1 MPRHTAQIEID
12 ATPARIW
19 SLIASPES
27 AQQQNGLTVEF
38 DPPPIATGTIARN
51 IDNDTGEVIAH
62 LTYVRV
68 DPERELTVESREVRA
83 TRTSRT
89 TLEPIT
95 AKRTRVRTDLRYRVH
110 GLLGFL
116 AGPMTSNAIRHDLL
130 ADLQYLKDAAE
141 SD

>member
-1 MPRHTAQIEID
+1 LLNQDSSFERTE
-12 ATPARIW
+12 
-19 SLIASPES
+19 
-27 AQQQNGLTVEF
+27 TVT
-38 DPPPIATGTIARN
+38 DRLKWGILATGTIARN
-51 IDNDTGEVIAH
+51 IDTDTGEVIAH
-62 LTYVRV
+62 LTYLRV
-68 DPERELTVESREVRA
+68 DPERELSVESREVRA

-89 TLEPIT
+89 TIEPVT

-130 ADLQYLKDAAE
+130 ADLEYLKDAAE